1 MQFNNNKYSRFIA
14 TLAVA
19 ACASS
24 IANGAFVE
32 FYTVKTT
39 VTHTGF
45 GATGSFDVYKIYVR
59 FNGPTDTVLNAFN
72 LNSLAGA
79 PMPAFYH
86 KDNASGNSGSL
97 SSGFGTWN
105 PALTGSATL
114 NRPFDSYLTIGGV
127 ASATNG
133 TSADP
138 SWGNPLSWNR
148 PDIPNNVNAGWFA
161 PGGSIAGRVGQ
172 VGNTADSVI
181 LGQFVV
187 AAGTN
192 FGNGFSIT
200 IGYNSGVA
208 GAPVQFA
215 SGTFLVMPCP
225 TWYRDIDGDGFGSAA
240 DGVQTTCTQPTG
252 YVLVNGDNCPSIANA
267 NQADVNFNNVGDACE
282 LARGDLNL
290 DGIVNASDVP
300 LLFNAWGSLNPTIGD
315 LNRDG
320 VVNSADFSILLSN
333 WGTTV

>member
-1 MQFNNNKYSRFIA
+1 MKTGMIA
-14 TLAVA
+14 TLAGLA
-19 ACASS
+19 LAGSASAS
-24 IANGAFVE
+24 FTE

-39 VTHTGF
+39 VTHTGV
-45 GATGSFDVYKIYVR
+45 GATGSFDVYKIYAR
-59 FNGPTDTVLNAFN
+59 FNGPTDTILNAFN
-72 LNSLAGA
+72 LNGLAGA
-79 PMPAFYH
+79 PMAAFYH

-138 SWGNPLSWNR
+138 SWGNPASWNR
-148 PDIPNNVNAGWFA
+148 ADIPNNVNAGWFA

-187 AAGTN
+187 AAGTE
-192 FGNGFSIT
+192 FGSGYSIT

-215 SGTFLVMPCP
+215 NGFFLVPVP
-225 TWYRDIDGDGFGSAA
+225 APGAIALLGLAGL
-240 DGVQTTCTQPTG
+240 TG
-252 YVLVNGDNCPSIANA
+252 
-267 NQADVNFNNVGDACE
+267 
-282 LARGDLNL
+282 R
-290 DGIVNASDVP
+290 
-300 LLFNAWGSLNPTIGD
+300 
-315 LNRDG
+315 RRR
-320 VVNSADFSILLSN
+320 
-333 WGTTV
+333 

>member
-1 MQFNNNKYSRFIA
+1 MIA
-14 TLAVA
+14 TLAGLA
-19 ACASS
+19 LAGSASAS
-24 IANGAFVE
+24 FVE
-32 FYTVKTT
+32 FYTVKTQ
-39 VTHTGF
+39 VTHVPTS
-45 GATGSFDVYKIYVR
+45 TLLDVYKIYAR
-59 FNGPTDTVLNAFN
+59 FNGPTDTILNAFN
-72 LNSLAGA
+72 LNGLAGA
-79 PMPAFYH
+79 PMNGFYH
-86 KDNASGNSGSL
+86 QDNASSASVL
-97 SSGFGTWN
+97 STAFGTWN
-105 PALTGSATL
+105 PALTGNATL
-114 NRPFDSYLTIGGV
+114 NRPFDSYLTIGGLPT
-127 ASATNG
+127 ATNG

-148 PDIPNNVNAGWFA
+148 ADIPNNVNAGWFA

-192 FGNGFSIT
+192 FGQGYTIT
-200 IGYNSGVA
+200 IGYNNGIA

-267 NQADVNFNNVGDACE
+267 NQADVNLNNVGDACE

-315 LNRDG
+315 LNGDG

>member
-39 VTHTGF
+39 VTHTGV
-45 GATGSFDVYKIYVR
+45 GATGSFDVYKIYAR
-59 FNGPTDTVLNAFN
+59 FNGPTDTILNAFN
-72 LNSLAGA
+72 LNGLAGT
-79 PMPAFYH
+79 PMAAFYH
-86 KDNASGNSGSL
+86 KDNFDSSAPGVLSTTVGSWDP
-97 SSGFGTWN
+97 S
-105 PALTGSATL
+105 LTGNATN
-114 NRPFDSYLTIGGV
+114 NRPFDSYLTIGDLPTGL
-127 ASATNG
+127 NG

-172 VGNTADSVI
+172 AGNTADSVI

-187 AAGTN
+187 AAGTE
-192 FGNGFSIT
+192 FGGGYSIT

-215 SGTFLVMPCP
+215 NGFFLVPAP
-225 TWYRDIDGDGFGSAA
+225 GAIALLGLAGL
-240 DGVQTTCTQPTG
+240 TG
-252 YVLVNGDNCPSIANA
+252 
-267 NQADVNFNNVGDACE
+267 
-282 LARGDLNL
+282 R
-290 DGIVNASDVP
+290 
-300 LLFNAWGSLNPTIGD
+300 
-315 LNRDG
+315 RRR
-320 VVNSADFSILLSN
+320 
-333 WGTTV
+333 

>member
-39 VTHTGF
+39 TVS
-45 GATGSFDVYKIYVR
+45 GAVSLDVYKIYAR
-59 FNGPTDTVLNAFN
+59 FNGPTDTILNAFN
-72 LNSLAGA
+72 LNGLAGA
-79 PMPAFYH
+79 PMAAFYH
-86 KDNASGNSGSL
+86 KDNASGNTGSL
-97 SSGFGTWN
+97 MTGFGTWN
-105 PALTGSATL
+105 PALTGSATA

-138 SWGNPLSWNR
+138 SWGNPDSWNR

-267 NQADVNFNNVGDACE
+267 NQADVNLNNVGDACE

-315 LNRDG
+315 LNGDG

>member
-39 VTHTGF
+39 TVS
-45 GATGSFDVYKIYVR
+45 GAVSLDVYKIYAR
-59 FNGPTDTVLNAFN
+59 FNGPTDTILNAFN
-72 LNSLAGA
+72 LNGLAGA
-79 PMPAFYH
+79 PMAAFYH

-105 PALTGSATL
+105 PALTGSATT
-114 NRPFDSYLTIGGV
+114 NRPFDSYLTIGGLPT
-127 ASATNG
+127 ATNG

-148 PDIPNNVNAGWFA
+148 ADIPSGQNVGWFA

-172 VGNTADSVI
+172 VGNTANSVI

-192 FGNGFSIT
+192 FGQGYTIS
-200 IGYNSGVA
+200 IGYNSGIP
-208 GAPVQFA
+208 GTPVQFA
-215 SGTFLVMPCP
+215 SGVLLVSPCP

-240 DGVQTTCTQPTG
+240 DGVQTTCTPPTG

-267 NQADVNFNNVGDACE
+267 NQADVNLNNVGDACE

-290 DGIVNASDVP
+290 DGVVNASDVP
-300 LLFNAWGSLNPTIGD
+300 LLFTAWGSLNPTTGD
-315 LNRDG
+315 LNQDG

>member
-32 FYTVKTT
+32 FYTVRTQ
-39 VTHTGF
+39 VTHVPTS
-45 GATGSFDVYKIYVR
+45 TLLDVYKIYVR

-105 PALTGSATL
+105 PALTGSATT
-114 NRPFDSYLTIGGV
+114 NRPFDSYLTIGGLPT
-127 ASATNG
+127 ATNG

-138 SWGNPLSWNR
+138 SWGNPDSWNR

-192 FGNGFSIT
+192 FGG
-200 IGYNSGVA
+200 GYS
-208 GAPVQFA
+208 
-215 SGTFLVMPCP
+215 
-225 TWYRDIDGDGFGSAA
+225 
-240 DGVQTTCTQPTG
+240 
-252 YVLVNGDNCPSIANA
+252 
-267 NQADVNFNNVGDACE
+267 
-282 LARGDLNL
+282 
-290 DGIVNASDVP
+290 
-300 LLFNAWGSLNPTIGD
+300 
-315 LNRDG
+315 
-320 VVNSADFSILLSN
+320 
-333 WGTTV
+333 

>member
-1 MQFNNNKYSRFIA
+1 MQFNRNKSSRFIA

-24 IANGAFVE
+24 IANGSFVE

-39 VTHTGF
+39 TVS
-45 GATGSFDVYKIYVR
+45 GAVSLDVYKIYAR
-59 FNGPTDTVLNAFN
+59 FNGPTDTILNAFN
-72 LNSLAGA
+72 LNGLAGA
-79 PMPAFYH
+79 PMAAFYH

-138 SWGNPLSWNR
+138 SWGNPASWNR
-148 PDIPNNVNAGWFA
+148 ADIPNNVNAGWFA

-172 VGNTADSVI
+172 AGNTADSVI

-187 AAGTN
+187 AAGTG
-192 FGNGFSIT
+192 FGGGYSIT

-215 SGTFLVMPCP
+215 NGFFLVPAP
-225 TWYRDIDGDGFGSAA
+225 GAIALLGLAGL
-240 DGVQTTCTQPTG
+240 TG
-252 YVLVNGDNCPSIANA
+252 
-267 NQADVNFNNVGDACE
+267 
-282 LARGDLNL
+282 R
-290 DGIVNASDVP
+290 
-300 LLFNAWGSLNPTIGD
+300 
-315 LNRDG
+315 RRR
-320 VVNSADFSILLSN
+320 
-333 WGTTV
+333 

>member
-39 VTHTGF
+39 TVS
-45 GATGSFDVYKIYVR
+45 GAVSLDVYKIYAR
-59 FNGPTDTVLNAFN
+59 FNGPTDTILNAFN
-72 LNSLAGA
+72 LNGLAGA
-79 PMPAFYH
+79 PMAAFYH

-105 PALTGSATL
+105 PALTGSATQ

-138 SWGNPLSWNR
+138 SWGSPLSWNR

-267 NQADVNFNNVGDACE
+267 NQADVNLNNVGDACE

-320 VVNSADFSILLSN
+320 VVNSADFSILLGN

>member
-1 MQFNNNKYSRFIA
+1 MKTGMIA
-14 TLAVA
+14 TLAGLA
-19 ACASS
+19 LAGSASAS
-24 IANGAFVE
+24 FTE

-39 VTHTGF
+39 TVS
-45 GATGSFDVYKIYVR
+45 GAVSLDVYKIYAR
-59 FNGPTDTVLNAFN
+59 FNGPTDTILNAFN
-72 LNSLAGA
+72 LNGRAGA
-79 PMPAFYH
+79 PMNAFYH
-86 KDNASGNSGSL
+86 KDNITSNSGSL
-97 SSGFGTWN
+97 MTAFGTWN
-105 PALTGSATL
+105 PALTGAAAT
-114 NRPFDSYLTIGGV
+114 NRPYDSYLTIGGNPT
-127 ASATNG
+127 STNG

-148 PDIPNNVNAGWFA
+148 ADIPNNVNVGWFA

-172 VGNTADSVI
+172 VGNTADSVN

-200 IGYNSGVA
+200 IGYNNGVA
-208 GAPVQFA
+208 GTPVQFA

-240 DGVQTTCTQPTG
+240 DGVETTCTPPTG

-267 NQADVNFNNVGDACE
+267 NQADVNLNNVGDACE

-315 LNRDG
+315 LNGDG

>member
-105 PALTGSATL
+105 PALTGSATT
-114 NRPFDSYLTIGGV
+114 NRPFDSYLTIGGLPT
-127 ASATNG
+127 ATNG

-172 VGNTADSVI
+172 AGNTVDSVI

-192 FGNGFSIT
+192 FGQGYTIT
-200 IGYNSGVA
+200 IGYNSGIP
-208 GAPVQFA
+208 GTQVQFA
-215 SGTFLVMPCP
+215 SGVFLDLPCP

>member
-1 MQFNNNKYSRFIA
+1 MQFNNNKYSRFIT

-32 FYTVKTT
+32 FYTVKAT
-39 VTHTGF
+39 VTNTGL
-45 GATGSFDVYKIYVR
+45 GGPVSLDVYKIYAR
-59 FNGPTDTVLNAFN
+59 FNGPTDTILNAFN
-72 LNSLAGA
+72 LNGLAGA
-79 PMPAFYH
+79 PMAAFYH

-97 SSGFGTWN
+97 MTGFGTWN
-105 PALTGSATL
+105 PALTGSATA

-138 SWGNPLSWNR
+138 SWGNPLSWGR

-172 VGNTADSVI
+172 AGNTVDSVI

-192 FGNGFSIT
+192 FGTGYSIT
-200 IGYNSGVA
+200 IGYNSGIP

-215 SGTFLVMPCP
+215 NGFFLPAP
-225 TWYRDIDGDGFGSAA
+225 GAIALLGLAGL
-240 DGVQTTCTQPTG
+240 TG
-252 YVLVNGDNCPSIANA
+252 
-267 NQADVNFNNVGDACE
+267 
-282 LARGDLNL
+282 R
-290 DGIVNASDVP
+290 
-300 LLFNAWGSLNPTIGD
+300 
-315 LNRDG
+315 RRR
-320 VVNSADFSILLSN
+320 
-333 WGTTV
+333 

>member
-1 MQFNNNKYSRFIA
+1 MKTGMIA
-14 TLAVA
+14 TLAGLA
-19 ACASS
+19 LAGSASAS
-24 IANGAFVE
+24 FTE

-39 VTHTGF
+39 TVS
-45 GATGSFDVYKIYVR
+45 GAVSLDVYKIYAR
-59 FNGPTDTVLNAFN
+59 FNGPTDTILNAFN
-72 LNSLAGA
+72 LNGLAGA
-79 PMPAFYH
+79 PMAAFYH

-138 SWGNPLSWNR
+138 SWGNPDSWNR

-172 VGNTADSVI
+172 VGNTANSVI

-240 DGVQTTCTQPTG
+240 DGVETTCTPPTG

-267 NQADVNFNNVGDACE
+267 NQADVNLNNVGDACE